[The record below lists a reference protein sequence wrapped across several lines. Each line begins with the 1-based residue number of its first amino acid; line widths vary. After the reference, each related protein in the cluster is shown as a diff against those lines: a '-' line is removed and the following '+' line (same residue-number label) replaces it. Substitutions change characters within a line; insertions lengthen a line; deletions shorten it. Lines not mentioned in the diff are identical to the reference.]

1 MKKFYFKI
9 IAALCC
15 AIFSSCQTVEDA
27 REAQKE
33 TSLVL
38 GERTASP
45 EEFGIKKGGCY
56 DLAYLE
62 KVAVEANPLVFQAR
76 QYLIWQQLEL
86 KNVKAGYLP
95 TIDAYA
101 GFEESTHNEFKRG
114 QSANMRG
121 NGYGGIDFQLLIYDF
136 GKTDAKVVQQ
146 MQNVVSA
153 EKNLIL
159 AEIDAVYKL
168 RQAFFGLKRCIE
180 LNIVAEQ
187 AVAQYKE
194 HLDHMLAKYKYGK
207 STKYDCS
214 KARVDY
220 DSSVLEQITTSNN
233 VRIAKANLIN
243 GLGFDKD
250 VDFSI
255 GDGIMKDADMT
266 VEELM
271 ELVRKYDPSLGML
284 YASAKGASS
293 YIDEQ
298 IANLYPTISL
308 NAEAVASGVS
318 SGWPAIWNIAGG
330 AEMVQN
336 IFNGNRNMNAIEQA
350 VSELRSARSQISEYE
365 QKAYAEL
372 TTAHLNLEKSK
383 KQYEVALA
391 AEKVAKENLDL
402 VTERFNVGKVS
413 ALERTDAQVSY
424 TSAQADA
431 VSAKYDWQDA
441 LATIAYLTGGDVKS
455 EN

>member
-1 MKKFYFKI
+1 MSYQEKQNENKI
-9 IAALCC
+9 VSLMVL
-15 AIFSSCQTVEDA
+15 AIVF
-27 REAQKE
+27 
-33 TSLVL
+33 
-38 GERTASP
+38 
-45 EEFGIKKGGCY
+45 
-56 DLAYLE
+56 AYLFL
-62 KVAVEANPLVFQAR
+62 VA
-76 QYLIWQQLEL
+76 QYESWTIPVPIMMTVATPILGAL
-86 KNVKAGYLP
+86 AG
-95 TIDAYA
+95 
-101 GFEESTHNEFKRG
+101 
-114 QSANMRG
+114 
-121 NGYGGIDFQLLIYDF
+121 LLITGESFSIYAQLGMVMLVGLTAKNAILMVEF
-136 GKTDAKVVQQ
+136 SKQEREMGVPIYNAKVVQQ

-243 GLGFDKD
+243 ALGFDKD

-255 GDGIMKDADMT
+255 GDGIMKDTDMT

-271 ELVRKYDPSLGML
+271 ELVRKYDPSLGAL

-308 NAEAVASGVS
+308 NAEAVATGVS

-330 AEMVQN
+330 AELVQN
-336 IFNGNRNMNAIEQA
+336 IFNGNRDMNAIEQA

-402 VTERFNVGKVS
+402 VTERFNVGKAS

>member
-1 MKKFYFKI
+1 M
-9 IAALCC
+9 
-15 AIFSSCQTVEDA
+15 
-27 REAQKE
+27 
-33 TSLVL
+33 
-38 GERTASP
+38 
-45 EEFGIKKGGCY
+45 
-56 DLAYLE
+56 
-62 KVAVEANPLVFQAR
+62 AN
-76 QYLIWQQLEL
+76 
-86 KNVKAGYLP
+86 
-95 TIDAYA
+95 D
-101 GFEESTHNEFKRG
+101 KR
-114 QSANMRG
+114 NW
-121 NGYGGIDFQLLIYDF
+121 LIYDF

-168 RQAFFGLKRCIE
+168 RQAFFGLKRSIE

-243 GLGFDKD
+243 ALGFDKD

-255 GDGIMKDADMT
+255 GDGIMKDTDMT

-284 YASAKGASS
+284 YTSAKGASS

-350 VSELRSARSQISEYE
+350 VSELRSARSQIRS
-365 QKAYAEL
+365 
-372 TTAHLNLEKSK
+372 
-383 KQYEVALA
+383 
-391 AEKVAKENLDL
+391 
-402 VTERFNVGKVS
+402 
-413 ALERTDAQVSY
+413 
-424 TSAQADA
+424 TSRRRMR
-431 VSAKYDWQDA
+431 S
-441 LATIAYLTGGDVKS
+441 
-455 EN
+455 